1 MSGFIPAGAE
11 NQMSEWEMFQEEYE
25 DSCRSRSGPS
35 SAPKLKKQ
43 LKPVMT
49 DRTEVLIDSKN
60 IIKFSA
66 FNGILTI
73 SV

>member
-1 MSGFIPAGAE
+1 
-11 NQMSEWEMFQEEYE
+11 
-25 DSCRSRSGPS
+25 
-35 SAPKLKKQ
+35 
-43 LKPVMT
+43 VMT

-73 SV
+73 SVWNAQFGHLLLINLNFGFLSVRNI